1 MKLFISIL
9 SLLFLAVPYPD
20 SYRLTVT
27 VSHIKPL
34 KGDLYVALH
43 QRPEFFNVPDSAL
56 MKSKVKIDA
65 DSETVVFKNVPAGK
79 YAVAVYQ
86 DENLN
91 GVLDVSEI
99 GIPREGYAFS
109 GKLKGPGKPKFEEAA
124 FELAG
129 NDTLQLKMVYH
140 PVPPPKKEGE
150 KK

>member
-1 MKLFISIL
+1 MNQFIAIIFLIL
-9 SLLFLAVPYPD
+9 LAVPGPA

-27 VSHIKPL
+27 VNHIKPL

-43 QRPEFFNVPDSAL
+43 QRPEYFNFPDSAV

-65 DSETVVFKNVPAGK
+65 ESETVVFKSVPAGK

-91 GVLDVSEI
+91 GVLDVNEI
-99 GIPREGYAFS
+99 GIPKEGYAFS
-109 GKLKGPGKPKFEEAA
+109 GRVKGPGKPKFDEAA

-129 NDTLQLKMVYH
+129 NDTLHLKMVYH
-140 PVPPPKKEGE
+140 PVPPPKKDGA
-150 KK
+150 K

>member
-1 MKLFISIL
+1 MKILALFV
-9 SLLFLAVPYPD
+9 LLLAVPGPA
-20 SYRLTVT
+20 SFRLTVT
-27 VSHIKPL
+27 VNHIKPL

-43 QRPEFFNVPDSAL
+43 QRAEYFSVPDSAV
-56 MKSKVKIDA
+56 MKTKVKIDS
-65 DSETVVFKNVPAGK
+65 DSETVVFRDVPAGK

-91 GVLDVSEI
+91 GVMDVSEV

-109 GKLKGPGKPKFEEAA
+109 GKMKGPGKPKFEEAA

-140 PVPPPKKEGE
+140 PVPPPKKDGS
-150 KK
+150 K